1 MHTKKP
7 IYMRYKQACGICGRR
22 KSLYKRHQIILS
34 ANNSFMYDGAEK
46 YLQFESS
53 MHGRNARVNTISSK
67 IWFLFIALTVVVV
80 VGSPTTDLLESVD
93 CSFRDAISQMLR
105 PKERSI
111 QLEISV
117 RQAKHDSHARDN
129 VKHDLE
135 SLLEQIFQ
143 FFLLFSLLRELS
155 PFLLNELNAF

>member
-1 MHTKKP
+1 M
-7 IYMRYKQACGICGRR
+7 AA
-22 KSLYKRHQIILS
+22 L
-34 ANNSFMYDGAEK
+34 
-46 YLQFESS
+46 
-53 MHGRNARVNTISSK
+53 ISSRV
-67 IWFLFIALTVVVV
+67 WFLFIALTVVVV

-135 SLLEQIFQ
+135 SLLEQIDFSS
-143 FFLLFSLLRELS
+143 FLSLANYHLFHSTNT
-155 PFLLNELNAF
+155 F